1 MHETTI
7 IKQNITLGQ
16 WLLMMRTRLGLR
28 TTSWWARLVILYITT
43 LITLITFITLITI
56 FLLVL
61 LIACFFTCSSNFRL
75 TVDTRMAA

>member
-43 LITLITFITLITI
+43 LITLITLITI

-75 TVDTRMAA
+75 IVTGVL